1 MRIIRIQNDSNELN
15 NDQVEDD
22 FDLRLSQL
30 AFVNN
35 ISLFLP
41 EKTFMKRIIKVFF
54 FSVFLKLHFL
64 LISRFNFRYESIT
77 SSIC

>member
-41 EKTFMKRIIKVFF
+41 EKTFMKRIIKVFSF
-54 FSVFLKLHFL
+54 LCLSKIAFS
-64 LISRFNFRYESIT
+64 FNFTLQFSI
-77 SSIC
+77 

>member
-1 MRIIRIQNDSNELN
+1 MRIIRIQNDSNESN

-54 FSVFLKLHFL
+54 SLSF
-64 LISRFNFRYESIT
+64 
-77 SSIC
+77 

>member
-54 FSVFLKLHFL
+54 FLCLSKIAF
-64 LISRFNFRYESIT
+64 SFNFTLEFSI
-77 SSIC
+77 